1 VIGASGLPNTGDP
14 LSKNVLIVTF
24 AGPICSIVGVGSST
38 SPVSFWLNPKN
49 MPIITIDAITAPI
62 PSEGPC
68 INKQFNFLNTFS
80 LLFYGVDEPPLSDAS
95 PKLKIWKVFD
105 DFEFSFSAFIVT
117 SNVCLG

>member
-1 VIGASGLPNTGDP
+1 VTGALGLPNIGDP

-24 AGPICSIVGVGSST
+24 AGPICSTVGVGSST

-49 MPIITIDAITAPI
+49 MPIITTDAIIAPI

-68 INKQFNFLNTFS
+68 INMSFNFFNTFS
-80 LLFYGVDEPPLSDAS
+80 LLFYGVDELPSSDSS

-105 DFEFSFSAFIVT
+105 DFEFSFSAFTVT
-117 SNVCLG
+117 SNVCFG